1 MAYPQLRSMNEALFK
16 GSVEASYKQLYP
28 DRECV
33 GPDEVEHSTYH
44 NRDELSLLYY
54 GYGMKENQ
62 DSPAGPKKGTPTGYY
77 RNRLGKEADHGPV
90 LGRAW

>member
-28 DRECV
+28 DRECF

-77 RNRLGKEADHGPV
+77 RNRLGMEADHGPV

>member
-1 MAYPQLRSMNEALFK
+1 MAYPQLRSMNAALFK
-16 GSVEASYKQLYP
+16 GSVESSYKQLYP

-33 GPDEVEHSTYH
+33 GPDEEAHSTYH

-54 GYGMKENQ
+54 GYGMKEVQ
-62 DSPAGPKKGTPTGYY
+62 DSPAGPKEATPSGYY
-77 RNRLGKEADHGPV
+77 RNRLAREAQDGPV